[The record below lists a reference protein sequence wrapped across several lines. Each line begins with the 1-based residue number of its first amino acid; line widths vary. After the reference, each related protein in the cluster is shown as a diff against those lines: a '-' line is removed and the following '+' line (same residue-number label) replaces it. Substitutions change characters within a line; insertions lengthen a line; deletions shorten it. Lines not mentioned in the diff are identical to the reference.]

1 MSDAYDR
8 LLAAAASLVGAEIF
22 RSDNPPTAEA
32 AEDYLRANH
41 AALDAARS
49 ALAGACAAA
58 IGYSQDFYTRY
69 SIACQEL
76 LKLGESFCLAVQ
88 QAERAGD
95 FDSAVREGVAALDV
109 ANALRRGGLVIG
121 RLVGNLLEGTAIG
134 RLRKLHRRLNA
145 STARQLA
152 RVLLRIDAEREPFD
166 AIATR
171 DAGWSQRAGMPNE
184 PADFLSIEW
193 PDEVRGDLSEEDEWA
208 LRSAMQDI
216 ADLPDDERNA
226 FQRRLD
232 DRGLAL
238 LRLLAIE
245 TALVAHVREHG
256 VHPRS
261 LAELVPGVL
270 AAVPPDPF
278 TQEALRYF
286 SSEDECIVYSP
297 GPTGVDH
304 SGNFGCWFDVE
315 SGAAD
320 LCLAMH
326 DFDCGD

>member
-8 LLAAAASLVGAEIF
+8 LLAASASLVGAEIF
-22 RSDNPPTAEA
+22 RSGDSPTAEA
-32 AEDYLRANH
+32 AEEYLRANH

-49 ALAGACAAA
+49 ALAGSCSVA
-58 IGYSQDFYTRY
+58 IEYSQDFYTRY
-69 SIACQEL
+69 SNACQEL

-88 QAERAGD
+88 QAERVGD
-95 FDSAVREGVAALDV
+95 FDLAAREGVAALDV
-109 ANALRRGGLVIG
+109 ANAMRRGGLVTG
-121 RLVGNLLEGTAIG
+121 RLIGNVLEGIAIS
-134 RLRKLHRRLNA
+134 RLRKFHRRLNA
-145 STARQLA
+145 ATAQQLA
-152 RVLLRIDAEREPFD
+152 GQLLRIDAAREAFD
-166 AIATR
+166 ATATR
-171 DAGWSQRAGMPNE
+171 DAEWSRRAAMPNE

-208 LRSAMQDI
+208 LRSAMQDF

-245 TALVAHVREHG
+245 TALVAHIQEHG

-261 LAELVPGVL
+261 LAELVPGVM
-270 AAVPPDPF
+270 AAVPLDPF
-278 TQEALRYF
+278 TEKAFRYL
-286 SSEDECIVYSP
+286 SSADECIVYSP

-304 SGNFGCWFDVE
+304 GGNFGCWFDVE
-315 SGAAD
+315 SGVAD